1 MTFPT
6 DGTIL
11 ALQPDGTRL
20 RAVTVERQ
28 NGHVRSATIRE
39 LEPDTSSVLAMVAES
54 DAVGVL
60 IMLPGSSMVV
70 RTALLPGGT
79 DQELLPALA
88 IQSEALLGSEHPEHR
103 MGRGLLPAAPGESN
117 RVGVLTS
124 WPIQMQA
131 DTLDDLA
138 EQTEV
143 PVRWSTP
150 AAGLAGLMGA
160 HRPTGP
166 LVHADS
172 QTGSATFAWSHT
184 GGVGFR
190 NVLLPSGE
198 HWPASVGRAFQESA
212 QGSGAPDSWSAAAG
226 EALHTGL
233 SALDGSTTI
242 LPHEVASELQEQTG
256 LSSAELGTHG
266 LLIGALLIDPQGV
279 GLAGLRDS
287 MPTENPDFQARMTAA
302 LSVPRTA
309 RLIVA
314 SAALMLIFGPI
325 VSAWARLSVV
335 ESRNAELAS
344 MVQDADALERSLAHY
359 DTLGNTGFS
368 AVKVLSDLFTN
379 LPRGIRVEGVRMNT
393 RDASFSL
400 TGKSIPDRS
409 AGISA
414 TDVIESMRQQ
424 LGQDRM
430 FSRISLNWEEPDAFG
445 HLEFTLAGRI
455 DKPHKDVM
463 YERDRDFAAYSLAAR
478 MYPDAFPDE
487 QSDDGST
494 DSNET
499 NDAVATTESTAP
511 PRPSTTDPS
520 EELDTNDSRGEI
532 EARLNRPGRAGGD
545 SDTASMADASDRGGS
560 MVDPNL
566 IPQPLSLAQVQALSR
581 DEITAE
587 IKTFSTAYN
596 LLRQNGASKEDNPQ
610 HALFLQIQASWKD
623 LRSELLN
630 RSREGNNQ

>member
-70 RTALLPGGT
+70 RTALLPGGA

-511 PRPSTTDPS
+511 SPPSTTDPS
-520 EELDTNDSRGEI
+520 EESNTNDSRGEI

>member
-11 ALQPDGTRL
+11 ALQPHGTRL
-20 RAVTVERQ
+20 RAVTVDRQ
-28 NGHVRSATIRE
+28 NGVVRSATIHE
-39 LEPDTSSVLAMVAES
+39 LKPDTSSILGLVAES

-70 RTALLPGGT
+70 RTSLLPGGT
-79 DQELLPALA
+79 DQELLPALG

-103 MGRGLLPAAPGESN
+103 IGRGLLPSAPGESN
-117 RVGVLTS
+117 RIGVLTS
-124 WPIQMQA
+124 WPFQMQA
-131 DTLDDLA
+131 EEFSDLT
-138 EQTEV
+138 EQTEI
-143 PVRWSTP
+143 PVRWTTP
-150 AAGLAGLMGA
+150 AAGLAGLMGS

-172 QTGSATFAWSHT
+172 STGSVTFAWSHT

-190 NVLLPSGE
+190 NVLLPAGE
-198 HWPASVGRAFQESA
+198 LWASSVGRAFQESA
-212 QGSGAPDSWSAAAG
+212 LGSGAPESWAAAAG
-226 EALHTGL
+226 DALQTGL
-233 SALDGSTTI
+233 GSLDGSLTI
-242 LPHEVASELQEQTG
+242 LPPEVASDLQEQTG

-266 LLIGALLIDPQGV
+266 ILLGALLIDPQGS
-279 GLAGLRDS
+279 GLAGLRDA
-287 MPTENPDFQARMTAA
+287 MPTENPDFQARVTAA
-302 LSVPRTA
+302 LSVPKTA

-314 SAALMLIFGPI
+314 AAAFILIFGPI
-325 VSAWARLSVV
+325 VSAWTRLSVV

-409 AGISA
+409 AGVSA

-463 YERDRDFAAYSLAAR
+463 YERERDFAAYSLAAR
-478 MYPDAFPDE
+478 MYPDAFPED
-487 QSDDGST
+487 QSGSG
-494 DSNET
+494 SN
-499 NDAVATTESTAP
+499 P
-511 PRPSTTDPS
+511 PS
-520 EELDTNDSRGEI
+520 EDTSDANESASTPPATEADAAAQSEANSNRGDI
-532 EARLNRPGRAGGD
+532 ESRLNRPDLAGGEN
-545 SDTASMADASDRGGS
+545 DTASMADASDRGGS

-566 IPQPLSLAQVQALSR
+566 IPQPLSLTQVQALSR

-610 HALFLQIQASWKD
+610 HDLFLQIQASWKD

-630 RSREGNNQ
+630 RSREGNN

>member
-11 ALQPDGTRL
+11 ALQPYGTRL

-39 LEPDTSSVLAMVAES
+39 LQPDTPSVLSMVAES

-79 DQELLPALA
+79 DQDLLPALA

-117 RVGVLTS
+117 RIGVLTS

-131 DTLDDLA
+131 DALADLA
-138 EQTEV
+138 ERTEI
-143 PVRWSTP
+143 PIRWSSP

-160 HRPTGP
+160 RRPTGP

-172 QTGSATFAWSHT
+172 QAGSATFAWSQA

-212 QGSGAPDSWSAAAG
+212 LGSGAPDSWAAAAG

-233 SALDGSTTI
+233 TGLDGSITI
-242 LPHEVASELQEQTG
+242 MPQEVSLELQEQTG

-279 GLAGLRDS
+279 GLAGLRDA

-314 SAALMLIFGPI
+314 VAALILIFGPI
-325 VSAWARLSVV
+325 VSAWTRLSVV

-409 AGISA
+409 AGVSA

-424 LGQDRM
+424 LGKDRM

-445 HLEFTLAGRI
+445 HLEFTLSGRI

-478 MYPDAFPDE
+478 MYPDAFPE
-487 QSDDGST
+487 NQTDDVSS
-494 DSNET
+494 DSNE
-499 NDAVATTESTAP
+499 AAATLAATESTST
-511 PRPSTTDPS
+511 PSPS
-520 EELDTNDSRGEI
+520 GTGAIDDSNISDSRGEI
-532 EARLNRPGRAGGD
+532 EARLNRPDLAGGD

-630 RSREGNNQ
+630 RSREGNNR

>member
-70 RTALLPGGT
+70 RTALLPGGA

-511 PRPSTTDPS
+511 PPPSTTDPS
-520 EELDTNDSRGEI
+520 EESNTNNSRG
-532 EARLNRPGRAGGD
+532 
-545 SDTASMADASDRGGS
+545 
-560 MVDPNL
+560 
-566 IPQPLSLAQVQALSR
+566 
-581 DEITAE
+581 
-587 IKTFSTAYN
+587 K
-596 LLRQNGASKEDNPQ
+596 SKPD
-610 HALFLQIQASWKD
+610 
-623 LRSELLN
+623 
-630 RSREGNNQ
+630 

>member
-1 MTFPT
+1 M
-6 DGTIL
+6 
-11 ALQPDGTRL
+11 
-20 RAVTVERQ
+20 
-28 NGHVRSATIRE
+28 
-39 LEPDTSSVLAMVAES
+39 
-54 DAVGVL
+54 
-60 IMLPGSSMVV
+60 
-70 RTALLPGGT
+70 
-79 DQELLPALA
+79 
-88 IQSEALLGSEHPEHR
+88 
-103 MGRGLLPAAPGESN
+103 
-117 RVGVLTS
+117 
-124 WPIQMQA
+124 
-131 DTLDDLA
+131 
-138 EQTEV
+138 
-143 PVRWSTP
+143 
-150 AAGLAGLMGA
+150 
-160 HRPTGP
+160 
-166 LVHADS
+166 
-172 QTGSATFAWSHT
+172 
-184 GGVGFR
+184 
-190 NVLLPSGE
+190 
-198 HWPASVGRAFQESA
+198 
-212 QGSGAPDSWSAAAG
+212 
-226 EALHTGL
+226 HTGL

-242 LPHEVASELQEQTG
+242 LPHEVASEVQEQTG

-266 LLIGALLIDPQGV
+266 LLSGALLIDPQGV
-279 GLAGLRDS
+279 GLAGLRDA
-287 MPTENPDFQARMTAA
+287 MPTQNPDFQARVTAA

-487 QSDDGST
+487 QSDEGST

-499 NDAVATTESTAP
+499 TDAIATTESTATP
-511 PRPSTTDPS
+511 PPSTTGAF
-520 EELDTNDSRGEI
+520 EESNTNDSRGEI
-532 EARLNRPGRAGGD
+532 EA
-545 SDTASMADASDRGGS
+545 
-560 MVDPNL
+560 
-566 IPQPLSLAQVQALSR
+566 
-581 DEITAE
+581 
-587 IKTFSTAYN
+587 
-596 LLRQNGASKEDNPQ
+596 
-610 HALFLQIQASWKD
+610 
-623 LRSELLN
+623 
-630 RSREGNNQ
+630 

>member
-70 RTALLPGGT
+70 RTALLPGGA

-150 AAGLAGLMGA
+150 AAGLAGLMGV

-212 QGSGAPDSWSAAAG
+212 RGSGAPDSWSAAAG

-409 AGISA
+409 AGVSA

-487 QSDDGST
+487 QSDENST

-499 NDAVATTESTAP
+499 TDAIATTESIATP
-511 PRPSTTDPS
+511 PPSTTGAS
-520 EELDTNDSRGEI
+520 EESNTNDSRGEI

>member
-70 RTALLPGGT
+70 RTALLPGGA

-287 MPTENPDFQARMTAA
+287 MPTENPDFQARITAA

-499 NDAVATTESTAP
+499 NDAIATTESTAP
-511 PRPSTTDPS
+511 LPPSTTDPS
-520 EELDTNDSRGEI
+520 EESNTNNSRGEI
-532 EARLNRPGRAGGD
+532 EARLNRPGLAGGD

>member
-20 RAVTVERQ
+20 RAVSVERQ

-39 LEPDTSSVLAMVAES
+39 LEHDTSSVLAMVAET

-70 RTALLPGGT
+70 RTALLPGGS

-88 IQSEALLGSEHPEHR
+88 IQSEALLGSEHPEYR
-103 MGRGLLPAAPGESN
+103 MGRGLLPTAPGESN
-117 RVGVLTS
+117 RIGVLTS
-124 WPIQMQA
+124 WPAQMQPNALA
-131 DTLDDLA
+131 DL
-138 EQTEV
+138 EGQIEV
-143 PVRWSTP
+143 PIRWTTP

-172 QTGSATFAWSHT
+172 QTGSVTFAWSHA

-212 QGSGAPDSWSAAAG
+212 QGSGAPDSWAAAAG

-233 SALDGSTTI
+233 STLDGSTTI

-279 GLAGLRDS
+279 GLAGLRDA

-309 RLIVA
+309 RIIVA
-314 SAALMLIFGPI
+314 AAALILIFGPI
-325 VSAWARLSVV
+325 VSAWTRLSVV

-409 AGISA
+409 AGVSA

-487 QSDDGST
+487 QSVDGST

-499 NDAVATTESTAP
+499 NDAIATTESTAP
-511 PRPSTTDPS
+511 PPPSTTDAS
-520 EELDTNDSRGEI
+520 EESNTNDSRGEI
-532 EARLNRPGRAGGD
+532 EARLNRPGLAGGD

>member
-6 DGTIL
+6 EGTIL
-11 ALQPDGTRL
+11 ALQPHGEHL
-20 RAVTVERQ
+20 RGVTVDRQ
-28 NGHVRSATIRE
+28 NSGVLSATVHE
-39 LEPDTSSVLAMVAES
+39 LSQDVSAVLGLMAES

-70 RTALLPGGT
+70 RTALLPSGS

-88 IQSEALLGSEHPEHR
+88 IQSEALLGSENPEYR
-103 MGRGLLPAAPGESN
+103 VGRGLLQAAPGESN
-117 RVGVLTS
+117 RIGLLTS
-124 WPIQMQA
+124 WPAQMQSGP
-131 DTLDDLA
+131 LA
-138 EQTEV
+138 ELAERTEV
-143 PVRWSTP
+143 PIRWTTP
-150 AAGLAGLMGA
+150 AAGLAGLLGT

-166 LVHADS
+166 LIHADTA
-172 QTGSATFAWSHT
+172 TGTATFAWSHA

-190 NVLLPSGE
+190 NVLLPAGPQ
-198 HWPASVGRAFQESA
+198 WASAVGQAFQESA
-212 QGSGAPDSWSAAAG
+212 VGAGAPDSWAAAAG
-226 EALHTGL
+226 EALNTRL
-233 SALDGSTTI
+233 SSLDGLTTI
-242 LPHEVASELQEQTG
+242 LPPEISSDLHERTG
-256 LSSAELGTHG
+256 MSANNLTTHG
-266 LLIGALLIDPQGV
+266 LLLGALLIDPQAQ
-279 GLAGLRDS
+279 GLAGLRDA
-287 MPTENPDFQARMTAA
+287 MPAENPDFQTRVTEA
-302 LSVPRTA
+302 LSVPKTA

-314 SAALMLIFGPI
+314 IAALVLIFGPI
-325 VSAWARLSVV
+325 VAAWSRLRVV

-409 AGISA
+409 AGVSA

-430 FSRISLNWEEPDAFG
+430 YSRISLNWEEPDAFG

-463 YERDRDFAAYSLAAR
+463 YERERDFAAYSLAAR

-487 QSDDGST
+487 TEEIASGNIGDSVNRSETADATIPEPAAPTEESDGSST
-494 DSNET
+494 RGNI
-499 NDAVATTESTAP
+499 ES
-511 PRPSTTDPS
+511 
-520 EELDTNDSRGEI
+520 
-532 EARLNRPGRAGGD
+532 RLNRPGLSGGE
-545 SDTASMADASDRGGS
+545 SDTASMADAADRGGS
-560 MVDPNL
+560 TVDPNL
-566 IPQPLSLAQVQALSR
+566 IPQPLSLAQVEALSR

-610 HALFLQIQASWKD
+610 HGLFLQIQASWKD
-623 LRSELLN
+623 LRSELLK

>member
-6 DGTIL
+6 EGTIL
-11 ALQPDGTRL
+11 ALQPEGTRL
-20 RAVTVERQ
+20 RAVTLERQ
-28 NGHVRSATIRE
+28 NGQIRSATIRE
-39 LEPDTSSVLAMVAES
+39 LEPETSSVLAMVAES
-54 DAVGVL
+54 EAVGVL
-60 IMLPGSSMVV
+60 IMLPGSAMVV
-70 RTALLPGGT
+70 RTALLPGGS
-79 DQELLPALA
+79 DQDLLPALT

-117 RVGVLTS
+117 RIGVLTS
-124 WPIQMQA
+124 WPVQMQA
-131 DTLDDLA
+131 NALADL
-138 EQTEV
+138 EDQTEI
-143 PVRWSTP
+143 PVRWTTP

-166 LVHADS
+166 LVHANS
-172 QTGSATFAWSHT
+172 HTGSATFAWSHA

-190 NVLLPSGE
+190 NVLLPPGE
-198 HWPASVGRAFQESA
+198 HWPPSVGRAFQESA
-212 QGSGAPDSWSAAAG
+212 LGSGAPDSWAAAAG
-226 EALHTGL
+226 EALQTGL
-233 SALDGSTTI
+233 ASLNGSITI

-266 LLIGALLIDPQGV
+266 ILIGALLIDPQGA
-279 GLAGLRDS
+279 GLAGLRDA

-314 SAALMLIFGPI
+314 AAALILIFGPI
-325 VSAWARLSVV
+325 VSAWTRLSVV

-409 AGISA
+409 AGVSA

-445 HLEFTLAGRI
+445 HLEFTLSGRI

-463 YERDRDFAAYSLAAR
+463 YQRERDFAAYSLAAR
-478 MYPDAFPDE
+478 MYPDAFPNDQTSE
-487 QSDDGST
+487 GSALEGSAAPVDATEATASTAQSDF
-494 DSNET
+494 
-499 NDAVATTESTAP
+499 VA
-511 PRPSTTDPS
+511 S
-520 EELDTNDSRGEI
+520 EESNDDDSRGEI
-532 EARLNRPGRAGGD
+532 EARLNRPGLTGGD
-545 SDTASMADASDRGGS
+545 NDTASMADANDRGGS

-596 LLRQNGASKEDNPQ
+596 LLRQNGASKKDNPQ

-630 RSREGNNQ
+630 RSREGNN

>member
-1 MTFPT
+1 MTFPI

-11 ALQPDGTRL
+11 ALQPDGARL

-28 NGHVRSATIRE
+28 NGYIHSATIRE
-39 LEPDTSSVLAMVAES
+39 LEPDTSSVLALLAES
-54 DAVGVL
+54 DAVGVM

-103 MGRGLLPAAPGESN
+103 MGRGLLPAVPGESN
-117 RVGVLTS
+117 RIGVLTS
-124 WPIQMQA
+124 WPAQMQA
-131 DTLDDLA
+131 DALADLA
-138 EQTEV
+138 EQTEI
-143 PVRWSTP
+143 PIRWTTP

-160 HRPTGP
+160 QRPTGP

-172 QTGSATFAWSHT
+172 RTGSVTFAWSHA

-212 QGSGAPDSWSAAAG
+212 QGSGAPDSWAAAAG
-226 EALHTGL
+226 EAMHTGL

-287 MPTENPDFQARMTAA
+287 LPTENPDFQTRMTAA

-463 YERDRDFAAYSLAAR
+463 YERDRDFAVYSLAAR
-478 MYPDAFPDE
+478 MYPKAFPEE
-487 QSDDGST
+487 QSDGGSA
-494 DSNET
+494 DSNEST
-499 NDAVATTESTAP
+499 DAIATTESTAP
-511 PRPSTTDPS
+511 LPPSTTAVS
-520 EELDTNDSRGEI
+520 EEPDTNDSRGEI
-532 EARLNRPGRAGGD
+532 EARLNRPGLAGGVR
-545 SDTASMADASDRGGS
+545 DTASMADASDRGGS

-587 IKTFSTAYN
+587 IKAFSTAYN
-596 LLRQNGASKEDNPQ
+596 LLRQNGANKEDNPQ
-610 HALFLQIQASWKD
+610 HALFLQIQASWKN

-630 RSREGNNQ
+630 RSREGKNR

>member
-20 RAVTVERQ
+20 RAVTVDRQ
-28 NGHVRSATIRE
+28 NGMVRSATTHE
-39 LEPDTSSVLAMVAES
+39 LEPDTSSILGLMAES
-54 DAVGVL
+54 EAVGVM
-60 IMLPGSSMVV
+60 IMLPGASMVV
-70 RTALLPGGT
+70 RTSLLPGGS

-88 IQSEALLGSEHPEHR
+88 IQSEALLGAEHPEHR
-103 MGRGLLPAAPGESN
+103 IGRGLLPSAPGESN
-117 RVGVLTS
+117 RIGVLTS
-124 WPIQMQA
+124 WPSQMQA
-131 DTLDDLA
+131 EAFSDLA
-138 EQTEV
+138 EHTEI
-143 PVRWSTP
+143 PVRWTTP

-172 QTGSATFAWSHT
+172 HTGSVTFAWSHT

-190 NVLLPSGE
+190 NVLLPAGE
-198 HWPASVGRAFQESA
+198 LWAASVGRAFQESA
-212 QGSGAPDSWSAAAG
+212 LGSGAPESWADAAG
-226 EALHTGL
+226 EALQTGL
-233 SALDGSTTI
+233 ASLDGSLTI
-242 LPHEVASELQEQTG
+242 LPHEVATDLQERTG
-256 LSSAELGTHG
+256 LSNAELGTHG
-266 LLIGALLIDPQGV
+266 ILVGALLIDPQAS

-287 MPTENPDFQARMTAA
+287 MPTENPDFQARVTAA
-302 LSVPRTA
+302 LSVPKTA

-314 SAALMLIFGPI
+314 AAAIILIFGPI
-325 VSAWARLSVV
+325 VSAWTRLSVV

-409 AGISA
+409 AGVSA

-463 YERDRDFAAYSLAAR
+463 YERERDFAAYSLAAR
-478 MYPDAFPDE
+478 MYPDAFPED
-487 QSDDGST
+487 QSGSG
-494 DSNET
+494 SNPPAEDT
-499 NDAVATTESTAP
+499 SDANESASTPPATEADAAAQSEVIMNRGDIES
-511 PRPSTTDPS
+511 
-520 EELDTNDSRGEI
+520 
-532 EARLNRPGRAGGD
+532 RLNRPDLAGGEN
-545 SDTASMADASDRGGS
+545 DTASMADASDRGGS

-566 IPQPLSLAQVQALSR
+566 IPQPLSLTQVQALSR

-610 HALFLQIQASWKD
+610 HDLFLQIQASWKD

-630 RSREGNNQ
+630 RSREGNN

>member
-1 MTFPT
+1 
-6 DGTIL
+6 
-11 ALQPDGTRL
+11 
-20 RAVTVERQ
+20 
-28 NGHVRSATIRE
+28 
-39 LEPDTSSVLAMVAES
+39 
-54 DAVGVL
+54 
-60 IMLPGSSMVV
+60 
-70 RTALLPGGT
+70 
-79 DQELLPALA
+79 
-88 IQSEALLGSEHPEHR
+88 
-103 MGRGLLPAAPGESN
+103 
-117 RVGVLTS
+117 
-124 WPIQMQA
+124 
-131 DTLDDLA
+131 
-138 EQTEV
+138 
-143 PVRWSTP
+143 
-150 AAGLAGLMGA
+150 
-160 HRPTGP
+160 TGP
-166 LVHADS
+166 LVHANS
-172 QTGSATFAWSHT
+172 QTGSATFAWSHA

-212 QGSGAPDSWSAAAG
+212 QGSGAPDSWAAAAG

-242 LPHEVASELQEQTG
+242 LPHEVASEVQEQTG

-279 GLAGLRDS
+279 GLAGLRDA
-287 MPTENPDFQARMTAA
+287 MPTQNPDFQARVTAA

-487 QSDDGST
+487 QSDEGST

-499 NDAVATTESTAP
+499 TDAIATTESTATP
-511 PRPSTTDPS
+511 PPSTTGAF
-520 EELDTNDSRGEI
+520 EESNTNNSRGEI
-532 EARLNRPGRAGGD
+532 EARLNRPGLAGGD

-630 RSREGNNQ
+630 RSREENNQ

>member
-70 RTALLPGGT
+70 RTALLPGGA

-494 DSNET
+494 DSNEA
-499 NDAVATTESTAP
+499 NDAIATTESTAP
-511 PRPSTTDPS
+511 PPPSTTDPS
-520 EELDTNDSRGEI
+520 EESNANNSRGEI
-532 EARLNRPGRAGGD
+532 EARLNRPGLAGDD

>member
-6 DGTIL
+6 EGTIL
-11 ALQPDGTRL
+11 ALQPEGTRL
-20 RAVTVERQ
+20 RAVTLERQ
-28 NGHVRSATIRE
+28 NGQIRSATIRE
-39 LEPDTSSVLAMVAES
+39 LEPETSSVLAMVAES
-54 DAVGVL
+54 EAVGVL
-60 IMLPGSSMVV
+60 IMLPGSAMVV
-70 RTALLPGGT
+70 RTALLPGGS
-79 DQELLPALA
+79 DQDLLPALT

-117 RVGVLTS
+117 RIGVLTS
-124 WPIQMQA
+124 WPVQMQA
-131 DTLDDLA
+131 NALADL
-138 EQTEV
+138 EDQTEI
-143 PVRWSTP
+143 PVRWTTP

-166 LVHADS
+166 LVHANS
-172 QTGSATFAWSHT
+172 HTGSATFAWSHA

-190 NVLLPSGE
+190 NVLLPPGE
-198 HWPASVGRAFQESA
+198 HWPPSVGRAFQESA
-212 QGSGAPDSWSAAAG
+212 LGSGAPDSWAAAAG
-226 EALHTGL
+226 EALQTGL
-233 SALDGSTTI
+233 ASLNGSITI

-266 LLIGALLIDPQGV
+266 ILIGALLIDPQGA
-279 GLAGLRDS
+279 GLAGLRDA

-314 SAALMLIFGPI
+314 AAALILIFGPI
-325 VSAWARLSVV
+325 VSAWTRLSVV

-409 AGISA
+409 AGVSA

-445 HLEFTLAGRI
+445 HLEFTLSGRI

-463 YERDRDFAAYSLAAR
+463 YQRERDFAAYSLAAR
-478 MYPDAFPDE
+478 MYPDAFPNDQTSE
-487 QSDDGST
+487 GSALEGSAAPVDATEATASTTQSDF
-494 DSNET
+494 
-499 NDAVATTESTAP
+499 VA
-511 PRPSTTDPS
+511 S
-520 EELDTNDSRGEI
+520 EESNNDDSRGEI
-532 EARLNRPGRAGGD
+532 EARLNRPGLTGGD
-545 SDTASMADASDRGGS
+545 NDTASMADANDRGGS

-630 RSREGNNQ
+630 RSREGNN